1 MEQITLHL
9 PAMYADHHVAEVRRI
24 LLQMPGVADVYA
36 SSAFHS
42 AEITYDPQKVGPEA
56 INQAL
61 EDAGYLGELPIP
73 VESDQ
78 PVGGGNGKKVYYRHT
93 SVYENTRSTVSF
105 SHQVSYSG
113 RPLWPCPGMGPLKT
127 KSQEEE

>member
-36 SSAFHS
+36 SSAFQS
-42 AEITYDPQKVGPEA
+42 AEITYDPQQVGPDA

-61 EDAGYLGELPIP
+61 EDAGYQGELPIP

-127 KSQEEE
+127 KPQEEE

>member
-9 PAMYADHHVAEVRRI
+9 PAMYADHHVVEVRRI

-36 SSAFHS
+36 SSAFQS
-42 AEITYDPQKVGPEA
+42 AEITYDPQQVGPEA

-61 EDAGYLGELPIP
+61 EDAGYQGELPIP

-113 RPLWPCPGMGPLKT
+113 RPLWPCPGVANGSPR
-127 KSQEEE
+127 QHGRF

>member
-24 LLQMPGVADVYA
+24 LLQVPGVADVYA

-42 AEITYDPQKVGPEA
+42 AEITYDPQQVGPEA

-113 RPLWPCPGMGPLKT
+113 RPLWPCPGMGPLNT